1 MLRLE
6 KVVYEVGL
14 FLFDSA
20 QHLLFQND
28 QVIQLAPK
36 AAETLAVLVENH
48 GQLVEKEQLMKA
60 VWPDTFVEDA
70 NLTVHISA
78 LRKLFQ
84 DHANSSGCEGFIE
97 TVPRRGYRFVAPVLE
112 RRAPSHET
120 PQSPL
125 VRRLDAKP
133 RSPAVILRFA
143 GARFCATVL
152 LTVGILLK
160 QRGSLL

>member
-1 MLRLE
+1 MLRHE
-6 KVVYEVGL
+6 KVVYEFGP
-14 FLFDSA
+14 FHFDSA

-36 AAETLAVLVENH
+36 ATETRAVLVENH

-120 PQSPL
+120 PQSPR
-125 VRRLDAKP
+125 VRRRDAQP
-133 RSPAVILRFA
+133 RSPAVMLRFA
-143 GARFCATVL
+143 VAGVSATVW
-152 LTVGILLK
+152 LTLGILLK
-160 QRGSLL
+160 QRGYLF